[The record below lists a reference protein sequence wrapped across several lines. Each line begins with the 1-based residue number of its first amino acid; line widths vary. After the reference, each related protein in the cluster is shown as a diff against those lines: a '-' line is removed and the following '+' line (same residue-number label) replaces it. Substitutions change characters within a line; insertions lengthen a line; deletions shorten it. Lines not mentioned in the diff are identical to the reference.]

1 MTMKQENV
9 DLGDKLMQLFW
20 MYFQLAALLSIG
32 IGFFNLLPIPIL
44 DGGAVVMTL
53 AEALSGKALPEKAQ
67 NAGLTFGLV
76 SLVVFALLVTWQ
88 DVGRLI
94 SGFFAGLA

>member
-1 MTMKQENV
+1 
-9 DLGDKLMQLFW
+9 MQLFW
-20 MYFQLAALLSIG
+20 MYFHLAALLSIG
-32 IGFFNLLPIPIL
+32 IGFFNLLPIPVL

-53 AEALSGKALPEKAQ
+53 AEAVTGKSLPEKAQ

-88 DVGRLI
+88 DIGRLI
-94 SGFFAGLA
+94 SGFLPGPA